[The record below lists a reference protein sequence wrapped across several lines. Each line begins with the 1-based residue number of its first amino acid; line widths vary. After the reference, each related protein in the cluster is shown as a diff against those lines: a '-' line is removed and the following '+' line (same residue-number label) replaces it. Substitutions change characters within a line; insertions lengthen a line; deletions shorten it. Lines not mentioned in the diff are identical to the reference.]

1 MLASN
6 RLPGHSHSTAPAA
19 SSEAI
24 GCRVQ
29 TWRFILAPNV
39 AALRSAV
46 DLCRPRK
53 LIKLRYAVLS
63 ERVGVLVVASANAC
77 AKREERQCN
86 DSGNYLGRHG
96 YFLLVSEARRFC
108 RLDRPRR

>member
-1 MLASN
+1 M
-6 RLPGHSHSTAPAA
+6 
-19 SSEAI
+19 
-24 GCRVQ
+24 
-29 TWRFILAPNV
+29 
-39 AALRSAV
+39 AV
-46 DLCRPRK
+46 
-53 LIKLRYAVLS
+53 
-63 ERVGVLVVASANAC
+63 ANAC